1 MTIGE
6 ALKAERKRLG
16 LSQSQMAGDFLTKSH
31 YSKIERGLFDIRTN
45 DLLTILNLHNIDVV
59 EFFKKISVTN
69 QEENTKAYLAQL
81 HAAYYT
87 RNIEKIE
94 QISNKLKNKQPKT
107 LELKNLEAQASLL
120 KAYFTNSIDTLS
132 DKSKEN
138 IKRIIFSNDKWQVE
152 DLRLFAI
159 AISLFDISELNSV
172 VKSIISRHFNLN
184 LEEKEFRLVLSA
196 ILVNFLSYSVKVQ
209 NSDTQ
214 LIKKV
219 FQVLDNLNGEP
230 DNCFAK
236 IMTLYYRE
244 YFAGNKEKIDEIIGV
259 MKDSG
264 MKGIFKNKK

>member
-1 MTIGE
+1 MPQRELLNLISFQNILEKKLTY
-6 ALKAERKRLG
+6 KR
-16 LSQSQMAGDFLTKSH
+16 SD
-31 YSKIERGLFDIRTN
+31 N
-45 DLLTILNLHNIDVV
+45 DLNSEHYKNGFSKAQWNLGI
-59 EFFKKISVTN
+59 
-69 QEENTKAYLAQL
+69 
-81 HAAYYT
+81 

-138 IKRIIFSNDKWQVE
+138 IKRIIFSNDEWQVE

-209 NSDTQ
+209 NSDIQ

-236 IMTLYYRE
+236 LMTLYYRE
-244 YFAGNKEKIDEIIGV
+244 YFAENSKNMEEIIKV
-259 MKDSG
+259 IRNSG
-264 MKGIFKNKK
+264 MDKILKK

>member
-16 LSQSQMAGDFLTKSH
+16 LSQSQMTGNLITKSH

-45 DLLTILNLHNIDVV
+45 DLLTILNLHNIDMV

-87 RNIEKIE
+87 RNIKKIE
-94 QISNKLKNKQPKT
+94 QTSSKLKNKQLQTP
-107 LELKNLEAQASLL
+107 ELKNLEAQASLL
-120 KAYFTNSIDTLS
+120 KAYLTNSINTLS

-138 IKRIIFSNDKWQVE
+138 IKKIIFSNDEWQLE

-172 VKSIISRHFNLN
+172 VKSIINRHLNLN
-184 LEEKEFRLVLSA
+184 LEEKEYRLVLSS

-244 YFAGNKEKIDEIIGV
+244 YFTGNKEKIDEIIGV

>member
-6 ALKAERKRLG
+6 ALKEERKRLG

-31 YSKIERGLFDIRTN
+31 YSKIERGLFDIKTK
-45 DLLTILNLHNIDVV
+45 DLLSILNLHNIDIN
-59 EFFKKISVTN
+59 EFFKKISVSN
-69 QEENTKAYLAQL
+69 KQNNDKYYLAQL
-81 HAAYYT
+81 HEAYYT
-87 RNIEKIE
+87 KNVQKIVKINCVLRN
-94 QISNKLKNKQPKT
+94 KNPKT
-107 LELKNLEAQASLL
+107 SNLRNLEAQATLL
-120 KAYFTNSIDTLS
+120 QAYFTNSIDTLS

-138 IKRIIFSNDKWQVE
+138 IKRIIFSNDEWQVE

-172 VKSIISRHFNLN
+172 VKSIINRHFNLN
-184 LEEKEFRLVLSA
+184 LEEKEFRLVLSS
-196 ILVNFLSYSVKVQ
+196 ILVNFLSYSVKAQ

-244 YFAGNKEKIDEIIGV
+244 YLAGNKEKIDEIIDI

-264 MKGIFKNKK
+264 MRGILKSKK

>member
-16 LSQSQMAGDFLTKSH
+16 LSQSQMTGNLITKSH

-87 RNIEKIE
+87 RNIKKIE
-94 QISNKLKNKQPKT
+94 QTSSKLKNKQLQTP
-107 LELKNLEAQASLL
+107 ELKNLEAQASLL
-120 KAYFTNSIDTLS
+120 KAYLTNSINTLS

-138 IKRIIFSNDKWQVE
+138 IKKIIFSNDEWQLE

-172 VKSIISRHFNLN
+172 VKSIINRHLNLN
-184 LEEKEFRLVLSA
+184 LEEKEYRLVLSS

-209 NSDTQ
+209 NLDTQ

-244 YFAGNKEKIDEIIGV
+244 YFTGNKEKIDEIIGV

>member
-31 YSKIERGLFDIRTN
+31 YSKIERDLFDIKTK
-45 DLLTILNLHNIDVV
+45 DLLSILNLHNIDVV

-132 DKSKEN
+132 DKLKEN

-209 NSDTQ
+209 NSDIQ

-244 YFAGNKEKIDEIIGV
+244 YFAGNKEKINEIIDV

>member
-16 LSQSQMAGDFLTKSH
+16 LSQSQMTGNLITKSH

-87 RNIEKIE
+87 RNIKKIE
-94 QISNKLKNKQPKT
+94 QTSSKLKNKQLQTP
-107 LELKNLEAQASLL
+107 ELKNLEAQASLL
-120 KAYFTNSIDTLS
+120 KAYLTNSINTLS

-138 IKRIIFSNDKWQVE
+138 IKKIIFSNDEWQLE

-172 VKSIISRHFNLN
+172 VKSIINRHLNLN
-184 LEEKEFRLVLSA
+184 LEEKEYRLVLSS

-244 YFAGNKEKIDEIIGV
+244 YFTGNKEKIDEIIGV

-264 MKGIFKNKK
+264 MKGILAL

>member
-1 MTIGE
+1 MN
-6 ALKAERKRLG
+6 KRLKQLRIESG
-16 LSQSQMAGDFLTKSH
+16 YTQLQMQMKTGIDQSD

-138 IKRIIFSNDKWQVE
+138 IKRIIFSNDEWQVE

-209 NSDTQ
+209 NSDIQ

-236 IMTLYYRE
+236 LMTLYYRE
-244 YFAGNKEKIDEIIGV
+244 YFAENSKNMEEIIKV
-259 MKDSG
+259 IRNSG
-264 MKGIFKNKK
+264 MDKILKK

>member
-16 LSQSQMAGDFLTKSH
+16 LSQSQMTGNLITKSH

-87 RNIEKIE
+87 RNIKKIE
-94 QISNKLKNKQPKT
+94 QTSSKLKNKQLQTP
-107 LELKNLEAQASLL
+107 ELKNLEAQASLL
-120 KAYFTNSIDTLS
+120 KAYLTNSINTLS

-138 IKRIIFSNDKWQVE
+138 IKKIIFSNDEWQLE

-159 AISLFDISELNSV
+159 AISLFDISELNLV

-184 LEEKEFRLVLSA
+184 LEEKEFRLVLSS

-244 YFAGNKEKIDEIIGV
+244 YFTGNKEKIDEIIGV

-264 MKGIFKNKK
+264 MKGILAL

>member
-16 LSQSQMAGDFLTKSH
+16 LSQSQMTGNLITKSH

-69 QEENTKAYLAQL
+69 QEENTKADLAQL

-87 RNIEKIE
+87 RNIKKIE
-94 QISNKLKNKQPKT
+94 QTSSKLKNKQLQTP
-107 LELKNLEAQASLL
+107 ELKNLEAQASLL
-120 KAYFTNSIDTLS
+120 KAYLTNSINTLS

-138 IKRIIFSNDKWQVE
+138 IKKIIFSNDEWQLE

-172 VKSIISRHFNLN
+172 VKSIINRHLNLN
-184 LEEKEFRLVLSA
+184 LEEKEYRLVLSS

-244 YFAGNKEKIDEIIGV
+244 YFTGNKEKIDEIIGV

-264 MKGIFKNKK
+264 MKGILAL